1 MATLLGLTSMRRRGR
16 VDENHA
22 AIVDLLRGFGCS
34 VVSTAGVG
42 DGFPDVVVGFQGVT
56 HLIEIKNG
64 KKSASRRK
72 LTDDEK
78 EWHATWQGDPVC
90 IVESLRDAEELVRT
104 WYRDAA
110 KPGGDEWGIVK

>member
-1 MATLLGLTSMRRRGR
+1 MRRRGR

-22 AIVDLLRGFGCS
+22 AIVDLLREFGCS
-34 VVSTAGVG
+34 VISTAGVG
-42 DGFPDVVVGFQGVT
+42 DGFPDLVVGFQGVT
-56 HLIEIKNG
+56 HLIEIKDG
-64 KKSASRRK
+64 DKSPSRRR

-78 EWHATWQGDPVC
+78 EWHATWRGEAVY
-90 IVESLRDAEELVRT
+90 VLESAREAEQLVRQ

>member
-1 MATLLGLTSMRRRGR
+1 MRRRGR

-22 AIVDLLRGFGCS
+22 AVVDLLRGFGCS

-56 HLIEIKNG
+56 HLIEIKDG
-64 KKSASRRK
+64 EKSASRRK

-90 IVESLRDAEELVRT
+90 IVESLRDAEELVRQ

-110 KPGGDEWGIVK
+110 KPGDDEWGIVK

>member
-1 MATLLGLTSMRRRGR
+1 MGLTSMRRRGR

-22 AIVDLLRGFGCS
+22 AVVDRLREFGCS
-34 VVSTAGVG
+34 VISTAGIG
-42 DGFPDVVVGFQGVT
+42 SGFPDLVVGFQGT
-56 HLIEIKNG
+56 TFLLELKNG
-64 KKSASRRK
+64 DLSASRRR

-78 EWHATWQGDPVC
+78 EWHATWQGDPVR